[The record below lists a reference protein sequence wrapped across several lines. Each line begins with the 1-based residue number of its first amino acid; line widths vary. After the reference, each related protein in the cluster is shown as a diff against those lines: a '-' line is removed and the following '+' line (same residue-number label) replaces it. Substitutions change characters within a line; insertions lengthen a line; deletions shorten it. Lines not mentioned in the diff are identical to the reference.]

1 MDLDFFLRLS
11 LILLVFM
18 VCFLFRK
25 ENMRKRD

>member
-11 LILLVFM
+11 LILLVFLI
-18 VCFLFRK
+18 CFLFRS

>member
-11 LILLVFM
+11 LIILVFLL
-18 VCFLFRK
+18 CFWFRK